1 MKNTQI
7 SLKKVLK
14 IIIMLLFLNRTAK
27 NNLIRDN
34 FFFKKKLLYKLMVF
48 SLSPILYI
56 IGEPKN
62 SKKEDEMIKREVME
76 TTN

>member
-1 MKNTQI
+1 
-7 SLKKVLK
+7 
-14 IIIMLLFLNRTAK
+14 
-27 NNLIRDN
+27 
-34 FFFKKKLLYKLMVF
+34 VF

-76 TTN
+76 TTNHTLSHIFLSPK